1 MVGGNMALLSAAAYE
16 RLVQPASVHMKGQSA
31 KKNLFLAHPAHGALS
46 QNIGSTT
53 SCDELS
59 STK

>member
-1 MVGGNMALLSAAAYE
+1 MALLSAAAYE

-31 KKNLFLAHPAHGALS
+31 KKNLFLAHPEHGALS
-46 QNIGSTT
+46 QNIGSRT